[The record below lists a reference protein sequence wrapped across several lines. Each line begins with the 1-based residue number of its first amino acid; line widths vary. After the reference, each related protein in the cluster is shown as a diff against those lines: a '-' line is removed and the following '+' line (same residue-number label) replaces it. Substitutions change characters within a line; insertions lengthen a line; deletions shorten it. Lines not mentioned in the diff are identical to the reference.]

1 MNRKIFERVPVVSL
15 DRYKDIIASADSHE
29 LHIEAKS
36 YLSGGIDKENEMYAM
51 ALYERLVMSNSWL
64 SALLGEELKKWKE
77 Q

>member
-1 MNRKIFERVPVVSL
+1 MNRKIFKRVPVVSL
-15 DRYKDIIASADSHE
+15 DRYKDIIASADSQE

-36 YLSGGIDKENEMYAM
+36 YLHGGIDENNEKYAM